1 MSDFLFNIS
10 GVAEVLFRW
19 ESNNQFLMLMK
30 HTC

>member
-1 MSDFLFNIS
+1 MSDFLFQFS
-10 GVAEVLFRW
+10 GVTEIVFHW